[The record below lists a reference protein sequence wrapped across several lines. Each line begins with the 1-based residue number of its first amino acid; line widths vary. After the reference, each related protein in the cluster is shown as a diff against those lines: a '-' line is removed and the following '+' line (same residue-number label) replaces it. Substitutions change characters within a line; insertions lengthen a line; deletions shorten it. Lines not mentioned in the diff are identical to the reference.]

1 MLTESALTKVLEAL
15 PGVQRVEVVRDS
27 RLIATVVSDRFQ
39 PMYEGQRQQLVWSFL
54 RQSFDEEQLRD
65 VEFIFTLASEDDGV
79 GVEV

>member
-1 MLTESALTKVLEAL
+1 MLTESALRKVLEAL

-65 VEFIFTLASEDDGV
+65 VEFIFTLASEDEGV